1 MCREALGQGR
11 RKALLLFTR
20 SCCVVRAFCFLASF
34 SLAASRKKERVGNKW
49 ARDDDAPLHYHLH
62 LFSSAVFY
70 FIFSGRAPI
79 SRLHGVHVLTRGPRW
94 ERFPH
99 QPAGRPTDRL
109 PGGLYPNSHS
119 IFTFLSVCCKTSRKH
134 APKKEERDLSCCPRG
149 GLTPRTS
156 HDGGPLIVCL

>member
-99 QPAGRPTDRL
+99 QPAGRPTDSPAACTPTPIAYL
-109 PGGLYPNSHS
+109 
-119 IFTFLSVCCKTSRKH
+119 LSCPFVVKRVENTRRKRKNATSRV
-134 APKKEERDLSCCPRG
+134 APEEA
-149 GLTPRTS
+149 
-156 HDGGPLIVCL
+156 